1 MRRPW
6 AVPAHSTRME
16 AQATM
21 HTTEA
26 PADRPGLALPLWG
39 WLVAAVAALLFWT
52 VMMEAGAASAA
63 LGQSG
68 PFLHELFHDGRHLIG
83 VPCH

>member
-1 MRRPW
+1 MD
-6 AVPAHSTRME
+6 E
-16 AQATM
+16 
-21 HTTEA
+21 TEA
-26 PADRPGLALPLWG
+26 PSAWPGSALPTWA
-39 WLVAAVAALLFWT
+39 WLAGVTALALFWT
-52 VMMEAGAASAA
+52 VTMEAGTVSAA

>member
-1 MRRPW
+1 
-6 AVPAHSTRME
+6 
-16 AQATM
+16 M
-21 HTTEA
+21 HATEA
-26 PADRPGLALPLWG
+26 PATRTGVALPIWA
-39 WLVAAVAALLFWT
+39 WIAVAMAAAAFWA
-52 VMMEAGAASAA
+52 VMMEAGTLSTA